1 MSFLISMIRPGLSR
15 ITISYPAGACIYSPI
30 TITLDTTEGL
40 NISATVKI
48 TGVVGLT
55 CVN

>member
-1 MSFLISMIRPGLSR
+1 MIRPGLSR